1 MPARRPTNRSEGQL
15 ALAIANMVVAVLREH
30 TGQGPARSR
39 TYLSDALISVVVKD
53 TLTRAERTLVA
64 TGNTAIVNRARRAL
78 QSAMRSDLID
88 GVEALTG
95 RSVIAFFGENSIDP
109 DIALAVFLLAPE
121 AGAH

>member
-1 MPARRPTNRSEGQL
+1 
-15 ALAIANMVVAVLREH
+15 MVVAVLREH

-39 TYLSDALISVVVKD
+39 AYLGDDLISVVVKD

-64 TGNTAIVNRARRAL
+64 TGNQAIVDRARRAL

-88 GVEALTG
+88 GVESLTG
-95 RSVIAFFGENSIDP
+95 RSVIALFGENSIDP